1 MHDAVQ
7 RLAHAKNLMKR
18 FRFMRSSPSNQIADR
33 KSARAWLRADVPESL
48 GSTGVGIVPAVTR
61 SRRRACPRH
70 RGSGCNEADSCS
82 GRDRATWTPPVCGAY
97 PSAGANTGPHARAHT
112 RRADHGCASHRSHAT
127 ARPARNSTATPD
139 DDHLLDIAGSKI
151 LKFCARHWT
160 AQRMGRRAE
169 RHRGQRQNNCGRTS
183 HDGLRFLIQQSD
195 NLLVSGR
202 HSALSTAGVE
212 RISGGNGQAE
222 RMTVVYCIANSA
234 VILGDGRKGARL
246 WITAVSAGPPS
257 RRRRMCGCVLRFLRK
272 SARGCAGRPP
282 RTTVPS

>member
-1 MHDAVQ
+1 
-7 RLAHAKNLMKR
+7 
-18 FRFMRSSPSNQIADR
+18 MRSSPSNQIADR

-61 SRRRACPRH
+61 SRRRACPRR

-82 GRDRATWTPPVCGAY
+82 GRDCATWTPPVCGAY
-97 PSAGANTGPHARAHT
+97 PSAGANTGPDTRAIP
-112 RRADHGCASHRSHAT
+112 RRANHGSASDRGYAT
-127 ARPARNSTATPD
+127 ARTASNSTATPD
-139 DDHLLDIAGSKI
+139 DDHLLDIGGSKI
-151 LKFCARHWT
+151 LKFRACRWT
-160 AQRMGRRAE
+160 AQRMGRCAE
-169 RHRGQRQNNCGRTS
+169 RHRRQRQDNCGNRTS
-183 HDGLRFLIQQSD
+183 HDGLRFLIHKPD